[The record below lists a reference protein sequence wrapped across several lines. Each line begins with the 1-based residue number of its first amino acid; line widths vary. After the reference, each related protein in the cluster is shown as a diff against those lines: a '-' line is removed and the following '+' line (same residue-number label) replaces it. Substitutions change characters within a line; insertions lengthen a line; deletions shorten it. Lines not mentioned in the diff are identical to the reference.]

1 MLKNRISNRERDIL
15 SLMWE
20 ANEALTAKQIC
31 DLNEDLVMSTVQTTL
46 RKLLQK
52 DLIRVDD
59 IIYSGTVLS
68 RTFTPTL
75 TQEAFIAMQYKNLSI
90 ANFVS
95 HLLKNK
101 KSKENDQELKEVY
114 ELLKEKTE
122 GK

>member
-1 MLKNRISNRERDIL
+1 MKITNKELEIL
-15 SLMWE
+15 QILWASE
-20 ANEALTAKQIC
+20 TALNAKQIS
-31 DLNEDLVMSTVQTTL
+31 EFKEGMIMSTVQTTL